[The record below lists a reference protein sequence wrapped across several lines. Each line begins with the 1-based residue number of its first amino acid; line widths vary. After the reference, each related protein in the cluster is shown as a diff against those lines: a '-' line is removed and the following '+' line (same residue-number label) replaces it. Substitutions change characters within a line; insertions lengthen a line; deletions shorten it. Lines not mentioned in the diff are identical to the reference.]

1 MLKMN
6 DNDAVFT
13 WPEDPQ
19 VEVRVDVKQGVI
31 DAPVRVRCGGA
42 TFGFGGF
49 WLNLG
54 GHGPEGWRVE
64 GVERAEK
71 DGEVVLR
78 HRLSH
83 AGLSQPVG
91 VTVAVRAD
99 ETPGTVRFRVETA
112 EAGLHLDGVGVRDH
126 FGDGVKARRVF
137 LGKQFVIDAPIEPFD
152 TSWSRTNF
160 SSSLT
165 RFWAVQMENGVTEAQ
180 AIDVP
185 QQSFVFDGDAGRYD
199 LRTYCSSPITYTLI
213 FAAEAQEALAR
224 LRKAGWGERSSGSFG
239 GAPLHRKT
247 VHKIAGRP
255 AVMTWH
261 PAPDYLRGLVEE
273 FRRRGVRDVFWFAY
287 SPTEGAA
294 EYLERE
300 VGALY
305 TPYDCYVCYFDAV
318 SDGGKRA
325 CKQWRPEDCE
335 YRQDGSLRRGYHQ
348 CTHLLPE
355 RYVEYA
361 TMREMMIYCMGDR
374 DEIVMPTAS
383 SHISNLK
390 QLKELCHPKAIYM
403 DVHSSTRPQHYFDH
417 QGRHHSVRE
426 FIEHTT
432 RLFDFAR
439 DYLGD
444 AVIFSESGGEWL
456 VGPMDGGCFHDELHS
471 NLDKCQIR
479 ARDWEV
485 YPLLEQVHREHHLSI
500 GFDRKEVEAGWQA
513 PGSEYRRFVS
523 HWVLTGRPALL
534 TCYFGS
540 DLTKLDDRTFD
551 YYLTSGLSRALGLSP
566 IERVDFLEGDIHR
579 QVVRYGNG
587 MTVRV
592 NRGQEV
598 WEAEGYRLPR
608 YGYLAT
614 GPGFLQV
621 HCLSGEGEPVDVVEC
636 PDYRFYACPKHHDFG
651 PVALTGA
658 VAIRERGPGEAV
670 LHEAAKLRGI
680 AEVDLPKLFGRAV
693 RFEGLTAGFLFGR
706 EMDRPLS
713 ALVKLKG
720 DRLHFYAMPDP
731 TVRYHVLRVKN

>member
-1 MLKMN
+1 MDGN
-6 DNDAVFT
+6 EAVFT
-13 WPEDPQ
+13 WPGDPQ
-19 VEVRVDVKQGVI
+19 VEVRVDVQRGVI

-42 TFGFGGF
+42 AFGFGGF

-54 GHGPEGWRVE
+54 GHGPEGWRVD
-64 GVERAEK
+64 GVSHSEQG
-71 DGEVVLR
+71 DEVVLR

-83 AGLSQPVG
+83 AGLSQPVE
-91 VTVAVRAD
+91 VTVGVSTAS
-99 ETPGTVRFRVETA
+99 EPGAIRFRIETA
-112 EAGLHLDGVGVRDH
+112 ETGLHLDGVGVRDH
-126 FGDGVKARRVF
+126 SGDGVRARRVF

-165 RFWAVQMENGVTEAQ
+165 RFWAVQMENGATEAQ

-199 LRTYCSSPITYTLI
+199 LRTYCASPITYTLI

-224 LRKAGWGERSSGSFG
+224 LRRAV
-239 GAPLHRKT
+239 APAPRRT
-247 VHKIAGRP
+247 TRQIAGTP

-261 PAPDYLRGLVEE
+261 PAPEYLRGLVEE
-273 FRRRGVRDVFWFAY
+273 FRCRGVRDVFWFAY

-325 CKQWRPEDCE
+325 CKQWRAEDCE

-361 TMREMMIYCMGDR
+361 TMREMMIYCTGDR
-374 DEIVMPTAS
+374 DEIVLPTAS

-390 QLKELCHPKAIYM
+390 QLKELCRPKAVYM

-417 QGRHHSVRE
+417 EGRHHSVRE

-471 NLDKCQIR
+471 DLEKCQIK
-479 ARDWEV
+479 AADWEV
-485 YPLLEQVHREHHLSI
+485 YPFLEQVHREHHLSI
-500 GFDRKEVEAGWQA
+500 GFDRKEVEPGWQDA
-513 PGSEYRRFVS
+513 GSEYRRHLS
-523 HWVLTGRPALL
+523 HLALTGRPALL
-534 TCYFGS
+534 TCYRGS

-566 IERVDFLEGDIHR
+566 IERVVFDGGDIHR
-579 QVVRYGNG
+579 QIVHYGNG
-587 MTVRV
+587 MVVRV

-598 WEAEGYRLPR
+598 WDAEGYRLPR
-608 YGYLAT
+608 YGFLAT
-614 GPGFLQV
+614 GPEFFQV
-621 HCLSGEGEPVDVVEC
+621 HDVTEEGAPVDVVTC
-636 PDYRFYACPKHHDFG
+636 PEYRFYACPKHHDFG
-651 PVALTGA
+651 PLALTGA
-658 VAIRERGPGEAV
+658 VAVREQGPGEVV
-670 LHEAAKLRGI
+670 LHEAAKLHGVVE
-680 AEVDLPKLFGRAV
+680 ADLPRLFGRAV
-693 RFEGLTAGFLFGR
+693 RFEKLTAGLLFGQ
-706 EMDRPLS
+706 EIDRPLS

-720 DRLHFYAMPDP
+720 DRLHFDAMPDP
-731 TVRYHVLRVKN
+731 TVRYHVLKVR